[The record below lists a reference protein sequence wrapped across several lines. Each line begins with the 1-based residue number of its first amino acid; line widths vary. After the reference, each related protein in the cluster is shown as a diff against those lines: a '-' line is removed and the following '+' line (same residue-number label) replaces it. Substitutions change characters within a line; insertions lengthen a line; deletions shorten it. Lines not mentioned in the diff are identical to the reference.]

1 MQRHIISILIIK
13 GQFIDSLLRR
23 KFSTQSLET
32 RSHHLSILVA
42 ENSLINIFN
51 LTILMW
57 HCINMANFSV
67 FLCASP
73 RDIRI
78 WQINSQNFRI
88 KKIWKTWFLD
98 MGAFSWHNATYTIQF
113 ILTIYTIS
121 EKLMLP
127 ERCALLNFSVE
138 TAENCE
144 KQQKVATPLLVL
156 YPETKY
162 HTWNYK
168 V

>member
-42 ENSLINIFN
+42 ENSLINVFN
-51 LTILMW
+51 LTILMR

-73 RDIRI
+73 QLSYRSTLREFPII
-78 WQINSQNFRI
+78 IQSICSWAV
-88 KKIWKTWFLD
+88 FL
-98 MGAFSWHNATYTIQF
+98 SNVQ
-113 ILTIYTIS
+113 
-121 EKLMLP
+121 
-127 ERCALLNFSVE
+127 FSVW
-138 TAENCE
+138 ENGWD
-144 KQQKVATPLLVL
+144 KLLKHHKIPLSYQDNLFRVATLFFFFFFLCVCVCFFFLCILCP
-156 YPETKY
+156 
-162 HTWNYK
+162 
-168 V
+168 

>member
-42 ENSLINIFN
+42 ENCLINVFNVTIF
-51 LTILMW
+51 MR

-73 RDIRI
+73 
-78 WQINSQNFRI
+78 
-88 KKIWKTWFLD
+88 
-98 MGAFSWHNATYTIQF
+98 HN
-113 ILTIYTIS
+113 LVS
-121 EKLMLP
+121 EP
-127 ERCALLNFSVE
+127 GNR
-138 TAENCE
+138 
-144 KQQKVATPLLVL
+144 
-156 YPETKY
+156 
-162 HTWNYK
+162 
-168 V
+168 